1 MPAQR
6 LQQYLDQQ
14 GVKYRVISHSPAF
27 TAQEVAEAAHIP
39 GRMMAKVVI
48 MTLDGQMAMVAVPA
62 PKIIHPRNLARSLS
76 VQQATLLHENDF
88 REQFP
93 DCEAGALPPFG
104 NLYEMPVYIDSE
116 LARQQEIVFS
126 AGSYRELFSL
136 PMKDY
141 LRLVQPQEITH

>member
-14 GVKYRVISHSPAF
+14 EVKYRVISHSPAF
-27 TAQEVAEAAHIP
+27 TAQEVAETAHIP

-48 MTLDGQMAMVAVPA
+48 MTLDGRMAMVVVPA
-62 PKIIHPRNLARSLS
+62 PKIIHPDSLARSLS
-76 VQQATLLHENDF
+76 VQEATLLHENHF

-93 DCEAGALPPFG
+93 DCEVGALPPFG
-104 NLYEMPVYIDSE
+104 NLYDMPVYLDTE
-116 LARQQEIVFS
+116 LARQEEIVFS

>member
-39 GRMMAKVVI
+39 GRIMAKVVI
-48 MTLDGQMAMVAVPA
+48 VTLDGRMAMVVVPA
-62 PKIIHPRNLARSLS
+62 PRIIHPRNLARSLA
-76 VQQATLLHENDF
+76 VEQATLLHENDF

-93 DCEAGALPPFG
+93 DCEVGALPPFG
-104 NLYEMPVYIDSE
+104 NLYDMPVYIDSE
-116 LARQQEIVFS
+116 LARQEEIVFS

-141 LRLVQPQEITH
+141 LRLVRPREISP